1 MALPEPLRRLFVSL
15 VATLFLLCCG
25 FEVWTGREHWP
36 FSPYPMF
43 SEVEEPVTTVRYRLF
58 AQRAEDPD
66 GPPIPIADPD
76 WIAPF
81 HYIKLHASL
90 GQLAA
95 RPASDPSMQQ
105 AVQELLERYE
115 QRRLAGDH
123 DGPLL
128 ISMSAVALTYSTEL
142 NEDFGRPLDI
152 EVLATALSETDA
164 SGGPS

>member
-1 MALPEPLRRLFVSL
+1 
-15 VATLFLLCCG
+15 
-25 FEVWTGREHWP
+25 
-36 FSPYPMF
+36 
-43 SEVEEPVTTVRYRLF
+43 
-58 AQRAEDPD
+58 
-66 GPPIPIADPD
+66 
-76 WIAPF
+76 
-81 HYIKLHASL
+81 
-90 GQLAA
+90 
-95 RPASDPSMQQ
+95 MQQ